1 MQDVL
6 VLCYHAVSPS
16 WDATLSIP
24 PDRLA
29 SQLSALA
36 RRGYRG
42 ATFAEAVTDPPH
54 PRTVAVTFDDSYRS
68 VKELGRP
75 ILDELGW
82 PGTVFVP
89 TAYAGAEEP
98 RGWPGTDHWL
108 DTEHADE
115 LMPMNWEELAELRDA
130 GWEVGSHTV
139 THPHLSE
146 IGDAQL
152 ATELRESAAEIERRL
167 GACETIA
174 FPYGDHDGRVVAA
187 TIEAGYR
194 AAAAL
199 PSRGERRPQHH
210 AWPRVGIW
218 YDTTGLKFRLKISP
232 LVRRLR
238 ATR

>member
-1 MQDVL
+1 MRDVL
-6 VLCYHAVSPS
+6 VLCYHAVSPT

-29 SQLSALA
+29 SQLGGLA
-36 RRGYRG
+36 ARGYRG
-42 ATFAEAVTDPPH
+42 ATFIDAVTEPPH

-82 PGTVFVP
+82 PATVFVP
-89 TAYAGAEEP
+89 TEYAGAEEP
-98 RGWPGTDHWL
+98 RGWSGTDHWL
-108 DTEHADE
+108 ATEHADE
-115 LMPMNWEELAELRDA
+115 LMPMTWDELTELRDA
-130 GWEVGSHTV
+130 GWEIGSHTV
-139 THPHLSE
+139 THPHLTE
-146 IGDAQL
+146 IGDAEL
-152 ATELRESAAEIERRL
+152 STELRDSAAEIERRL
-167 GACETIA
+167 GACQTIA

-199 PSRGERRPQHH
+199 PGRDERKPQRH
-210 AWPRVGIW
+210 AYPRVGVW
-218 YDTTGLKFRLKISP
+218 YDTSGLRFRMKVSP
-232 LVRRLR
+232 RVRRLR